1 MSDSIAD
8 MSTRTL
14 FREVWATSVE
24 AVGWMR
30 APLVFVITLYALAE
44 EPQLFDS
51 FEPTGERQATLDEFA
66 AEATNATD

>member
-1 MSDSIAD
+1 MSDTIED
-8 MSTRTL
+8 MGTL
-14 FREVWATSVE
+14 TVLREFWATSVE

-30 APLVFVITLYALAE
+30 APLMFVIALYALAE

-66 AEATNATD
+66 AEATDATD